1 MKRSPLPASTPVHPV
16 PVITA
21 HWISALLLVLS
32 FALVLS
38 RELIDGTGLRAW
50 LLDGHRWVG
59 LLIGLA
65 TLLRCAL
72 RLRHPLADT
81 GADSPAWQRWLASG
95 AHVGLYILLLSL
107 PVLGYLLTNAR
118 GQAVNLPLLG
128 ALPALVSKDLDLADS
143 LEAWHGTAAWTLLAL
158 VAAHFA
164 AALWHHRVRR
174 DNVLVAM
181 WPRLARRS
189 RA

>member
-1 MKRSPLPASTPVHPV
+1 MKRSPLPVSMPTHPV

-21 HWISALLLVLS
+21 HWVSALLLVLS

-38 RELIDGTGLRAW
+38 RELIDGTALRAV
-50 LLDGHRWVG
+50 LLDGHRGVG
-59 LLIGLA
+59 LLIGVA
-65 TLLRCAL
+65 TLLRFAL

-81 GADSPAWQRWLASG
+81 AGESSAWQRWSASAAHG
-95 AHVGLYILLLSL
+95 ALYVLLLSL

-118 GQAVNLPLLG
+118 GQAVNLPVLG
-128 ALPALVSKDLDLADS
+128 ALPALVAKDLDLADT

-189 RA
+189 